1 MTALPEVG
9 ADHEHAWTAKE
20 VDYSEGGRVEEL
32 ECDLCGDVWF
42 R

>member
-1 MTALPEVG
+1 MNAPPAVG
-9 ADHEHAWTAKE
+9 TDHEHAWTPKSLE
-20 VDYSEGGRVEEL
+20 YTEGGPVEEL